1 MDLKE
6 DENSDKNSDSDYSPN
21 KKKINTKIVL
31 K

>member
-1 MDLKE
+1 MGLKE

-21 KKKINTKIVL
+21 KKKINTQIVL